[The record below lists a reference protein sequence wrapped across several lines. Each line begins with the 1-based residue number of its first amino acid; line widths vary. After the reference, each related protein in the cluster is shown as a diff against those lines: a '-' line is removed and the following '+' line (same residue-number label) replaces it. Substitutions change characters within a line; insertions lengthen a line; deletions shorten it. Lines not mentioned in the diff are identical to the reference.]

1 MTLQFFFRK
10 TLGHDVKTESGGQ
23 LSWPSA
29 WPLSLSPGSY
39 TTSDLV
45 SPKCSLVTVPLL
57 SCKNQRP
64 TLSPTLSHLKS
75 SSLGSDA
82 CLLPVLYRKR
92 PWSWNAA
99 HLLGTS
105 LRGCHGDGDWQLD
118 SEGARY
124 MHSSSPLNS
133 CPRQT
138 QASAGAF
145 IHQTSLSARS
155 DTESTEP
162 MRNGPAPGDS
172 EVTTEAG
179 MWAGGT

>member
-1 MTLQFFFRK
+1 MTHPKDTGARASESMTLQFFFRK

-45 SPKCSLVTVPLL
+45 SPNVRWSLSHCYPARITG
-57 SCKNQRP
+57 QRP

-82 CLLPVLYRKR
+82 CLLLVLYRKR
-92 PWSWNAA
+92 LWSWNAA

-118 SEGARY
+118 SEGACY

-138 QASAGAF
+138 QASARAF
-145 IHQTSLSARS
+145 IHQTSLSADLTQS
-155 DTESTEP
+155 P
-162 MRNGPAPGDS
+162 QNP
-172 EVTTEAG
+172 
-179 MWAGGT
+179 